1 MALGA
6 SLRKISQ
13 SPKFPRGMSGD
24 PETPSSERGRADR
37 NRQQLPAASPALPS
51 DPERRERSDAARYA
65 GVGLQFAITIL
76 VSLWLG
82 SWLDRKFGSSVFV
95 YLAVFLGAGAAF
107 YTMYRQLMGNLE
119 RDEEAKRARKRA
131 AAESS
136 PSERRDPREP
146 LDPGGSA

>member
-1 MALGA
+1 
-6 SLRKISQ
+6 
-13 SPKFPRGMSGD
+13 MSGD
-24 PETPSSERGRADR
+24 PETPSSERGRADS
-37 NRQQLPAASPALPS
+37 NRQQLPATSPPALPS

-107 YTMYRQLMGNLE
+107 YSMYRQLMGNLE

-136 PSERRDPREP
+136 PAERRDPREP